1 MAHQT
6 EHRAAT
12 CARPAPG
19 RQILRLAASAAILAT
34 LISLPYSSH
43 GEEYDFGSLTQTTA
57 ALNQD
62 FAREQA
68 FGQRLLGSIYAQ
80 PTNHQRELRIS
91 AQEPRNRATV
101 YPAGDGG
108 VMVEMNFRY

>member
-6 EHRAAT
+6 THRAAS
-12 CARPAPG
+12 CARPVQG
-19 RQILRLAASAAILAT
+19 RQILRVAASAAILAT
-34 LISLPYSSH
+34 LISLPFSSH
-43 GEEYDFGSLTQTTA
+43 GDEDAYGPLTQTTA

-68 FGQRLLGSIYAQ
+68 FGQQILRSSYSQ
-80 PTNHQRELRIS
+80 PAYYTRELRIS
-91 AQEPRNRATV
+91 AQEPRNRAMV

>member
-6 EHRAAT
+6 THCAAS
-12 CARPAPG
+12 CARPVQS
-19 RQILRLAASAAILAT
+19 RQILRVAASAAILAT
-34 LISLPYSSH
+34 LISLPFSSH
-43 GEEYDFGSLTQTTA
+43 GDEDAYGPLTQTTA

-68 FGQRLLGSIYAQ
+68 FGQQILRSSYSQ
-80 PTNHQRELRIS
+80 PAYYTRELRIS
-91 AQEPRNRATV
+91 AQEPRNRAMV